1 MSRFGLLC
9 LALTL
14 TASRAIL
21 GQTAAQTPAKTPAKT
36 AANGAAARTA
46 GPLRALADG
55 IVSGRLAVI
64 DLTQELSPATPI
76 IQLPPPFKNSP
87 GFTSHEISHY
97 DANGPA
103 WYWNWIEVGEHVGTH
118 FDAPCHWLSGK
129 DKACVD
135 ELPARDFI
143 GPAAV
148 IDVTAQVARTV
159 DFVATRQTILDW
171 EAKHGRI
178 PKGAWVILRTGWGS
192 RAADQKAF
200 LNADGTGAH
209 YPGWGKD
216 SAEFLTTAR
225 DILGVGVEQVGTD
238 AGVGAKA
245 EPPFPNHS
253 IMHGAGKFGLTQ
265 LANVSQLPE
274 TGSVV
279 IATPLKIQHG
289 SGSPVRVI
297 AIAPATAATAATG
310 AKPGG
315 K

>member
-1 MSRFGLLC
+1 MSRFGLVC

-14 TASRAIL
+14 TASRAIP
-21 GQTAAQTPAKTPAKT
+21 GQTTAPAKTPAKT
-36 AANGAAARTA
+36 GETSVAAGAA
-46 GPLRALADG
+46 GPLKALADG
-55 IVSGRLAVI
+55 IVSGQLAVI

-87 GFTSHEISHY
+87 GFTSHEISRY

-129 DKACVD
+129 GKACVD

-148 IDVTAQVARTV
+148 IDVTAQVAKNV

-200 LNADGTGAH
+200 LNADSAGAH

-297 AIAPATAATAATG
+297 AIAPSAAKA